1 MYFNF
6 QVKNPEKECTGGGGG
21 PDFDDDLFNDEGAMA
36 QLDASINAGLSE
48 KPNDK
53 ENKARGNGDSG
64 VINGG
69 KAR

>member
-1 MYFNF
+1 
-6 QVKNPEKECTGGGGG
+6 
-21 PDFDDDLFNDEGAMA
+21 MA